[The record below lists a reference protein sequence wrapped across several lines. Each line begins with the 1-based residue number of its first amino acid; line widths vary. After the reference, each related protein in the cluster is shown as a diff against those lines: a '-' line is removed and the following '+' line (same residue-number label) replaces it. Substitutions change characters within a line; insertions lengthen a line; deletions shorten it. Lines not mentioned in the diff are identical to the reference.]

1 MNSLILMTVS
11 RSVFYLA
18 FLYGL
23 HLLFRGHNAPGGGFI
38 AGLVVVCVLV
48 LQGLAF
54 GMEQLKT
61 LLPLRMA
68 KLIALSLLLAG
79 LTGMGAVLLGLP
91 FLTSGIFHLH
101 VPGWGETE
109 VLSSL
114 FFDMGVFGVV
124 VGSVMFIFEEM
135 GE

>member
-11 RSVFYLA
+11 RAVFYLA

-38 AGLVVVCVLV
+38 AGLVVTCVLV

-68 KLIALSLLLAG
+68 KLIALSLLLSG

-91 FLTSGIFHLH
+91 FLTSGVWEFHM
-101 VPGWGETE
+101 PGWGEVE
-109 VLSSL
+109 VVSAL
-114 FFDMGVFGVV
+114 FFDIGVFGVV
-124 VGSVMFIFEEM
+124 VGSVMFIFEEL